1 LACTPIEETFDD
13 VPKPRSR
20 EDRFH
25 DFERTMQLD

>member
-1 LACTPIEETFDD
+1 LACAPVEETLTMW
-13 VPKPRSR
+13 PKPRSR